1 MYGAIILSAGIGSRM
16 GLGYN
21 KMLYEIN
28 DEPIVVHTIRKFLK
42 NENCGQLV
50 LVVNPTETNI
60 MNDILIKANLFDSRL
75 QIVGGGSERQYS
87 VYNGLQM
94 MTQEVVLVHDGAR
107 PFVTQRMINECYD
120 QAINGNPSIV
130 AVPVK
135 DTIKRVVDGVV
146 IETPE
151 RSQMYAIQTPQA
163 SPTYLLKQAHEEA
176 KKVEFLGTD
185 EASLI
190 EKFTTSPVNIVL
202 GDYTNI
208 KLTTP
213 EDLVMANQLMKDSS
227 FK

>member
-28 DEPIVVHTIRKFLK
+28 NEPIVVHTIRKFLK

-163 SPTYLLKQAHEEA
+163 KLFTQH
-176 KKVEFLGTD
+176 
-185 EASLI
+185 LI
-190 EKFTTSPVNIVL
+190 QHL
-202 GDYTNI
+202 H
-208 KLTTP
+208 
-213 EDLVMANQLMKDSS
+213 
-227 FK
+227 